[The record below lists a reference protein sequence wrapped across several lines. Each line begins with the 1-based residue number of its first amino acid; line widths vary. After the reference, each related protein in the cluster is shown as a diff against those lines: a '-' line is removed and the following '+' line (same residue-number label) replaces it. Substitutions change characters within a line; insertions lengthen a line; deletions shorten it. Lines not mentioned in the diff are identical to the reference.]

1 VIVTKPIELHMW
13 PTPNG
18 LKISLALREMGLPYT
33 IVPVNIS
40 IGEQFKPEFLAL
52 SPNGRM
58 PAIVDHD
65 TVDGKPLSIFESGAI
80 LQHLGRKSGKFYP
93 QNERGRADVEQWLFW
108 QVGGLGPMAG
118 QANHFRSYGP
128 GFIRDQRML
137 AYPVNRYT
145 NEVHRLWG
153 VVERRLADRDYLA
166 GDYSIA
172 DMACWPWMRKPEI
185 HGVDAAEFPRA
196 DAWRRRI
203 AARPA
208 AIEIVAQAEALRSAN
223 VLQESGPEADRA
235 REVLFG
241 QRARK

>member
-1 VIVTKPIELHMW
+1 MAKPIELHMW

-18 LKISLALREMGLPYT
+18 LKISLALREMGLAYT
-33 IVPVNIS
+33 VIPVNIG
-40 IGEQFKPEFLAL
+40 IGDQFTPEFQAL

-65 TVDGKPLSIFESGAI
+65 TADGKPLSIFESGAI
-80 LQHLGRKSGKFYP
+80 LQHLGRKSGQFYP
-93 QNERGRADVEQWLFW
+93 QDERGRADVEQWLFW

-118 QANHFRSYGP
+118 QANHFRAYGP
-128 GFIRDQRML
+128 SFIRDQRML

-153 VVERRLADRDYLA
+153 VADKRLSDRDYLA
-166 GDYSIA
+166 GAYSIA
-172 DMACWPWMRKPEI
+172 DMACWPWMRNPAG
-185 HGVDAAEFPRA
+185 HGIDVAEFPKA
-196 DAWRRRI
+196 EAWRQRI

-208 AIEIVAQAEALRSAN
+208 AVAAVEEGDALRTSSPLA
-223 VLQESGPEADRA
+223 QSGPDGDKA
-235 REVLFG
+235 RDLLFG

>member
-1 VIVTKPIELHMW
+1 MAKPLELHMW

-18 LKISLALREMGLPYT
+18 LKISLALREMGLPY
-33 IVPVNIS
+33 VVMPVNIG
-40 IGEQFKPEFLAL
+40 IGDQFKPAFLAL

-65 TVDGKPLSIFESGAI
+65 TADGEPLSIFESGAI

-93 QNERGRADVEQWLFW
+93 QDERARADVEQWLFW

-128 GFIRDQRML
+128 SFLRDQRML

-153 VVERRLADRDYLA
+153 VVDRRLADRDHLA

-172 DMACWPWMRKPEI
+172 DMACWPWMRKPESNGI
-185 HGVDAAEFPRA
+185 DTAEFPRA
-196 DAWRRRI
+196 EAWRQRI

-208 AIEIVAQAEALRSAN
+208 AIESVAEGEALRSAN
-223 VLQESGPEADRA
+223 VLLESGPQADRA